1 MRFRIPALNW
11 IMGVPLFRLL
21 IVNLAIGCAAAGL
34 MVGGLLLLNP
44 HRIRDLIFADSSGA
58 ATLLLLAFGFVVT
71 FGSTAMGAAIMMLGR
86 RSPPASG
93 SRVPAGAKLAPVA
106 LRAAAD

>member
-1 MRFRIPALNW
+1 MPALSW
-11 IMGVPLFRLL
+11 IFAVPLFRLL

-44 HRIRDLIFADSSGA
+44 HRIRDLILADPSGG

-86 RSPPASG
+86 HAPPANG
-93 SRVPAGAKLAPVA
+93 SRLPVGAKLAPVA
-106 LRAAAD
+106 LRASAD